1 MSDFADYKKTPRIDF
16 CSWLVIFCM
25 SYFVCQS
32 VLAATEA
39 ANLSC
44 TKSGG
49 NEILNLGEVSPLQPF
64 SYTFSGTC
72 TATKLWASGGY
83 FTQKQTYNVGQG
95 PRFSIV
101 QKVTNKEVPEAGV
114 SLCFRPSNCGVTL
127 GVGESFDYDFLLSGI
142 ADTKP
147 GMHVAIANIIVNP
160 FRTGPFDGTLQSIET
175 ITIFYTV
182 ANPPCS
188 LGSGFNLSLPFG
200 TITSD
205 DFANSQRIAEVS
217 LNCPYASQ
225 VDAKLS
231 PTQNA
236 VSSSAGVSAT
246 TLDGLSMAA
255 TWVDNGSAVDFNS
268 AREIALKKGDNVI
281 RLGFRPQ
288 LNTRDS
294 PAGEFSS
301 QYTLKL
307 TYR

>member
-1 MSDFADYKKTPRIDF
+1 
-16 CSWLVIFCM
+16 
-25 SYFVCQS
+25 
-32 VLAATEA
+32 
-39 ANLSC
+39 
-44 TKSGG
+44 
-49 NEILNLGEVSPLQPF
+49 
-64 SYTFSGTC
+64 
-72 TATKLWASGGY
+72 
-83 FTQKQTYNVGQG
+83 
-95 PRFSIV
+95 
-101 QKVTNKEVPEAGV
+101 
-114 SLCFRPSNCGVTL
+114 
-127 GVGESFDYDFLLSGI
+127 
-142 ADTKP
+142 
-147 GMHVAIANIIVNP
+147 
-160 FRTGPFDGTLQSIET
+160 
-175 ITIFYTV
+175 
-182 ANPPCS
+182 
-188 LGSGFNLSLPFG
+188 
-200 TITSD
+200 
-205 DFANSQRIAEVS
+205 